1 MYRICELYKS
11 IKNLLP
17 KLANKFLI
25 KTCGNR
31 YNLNNQNKF
40 TMPLLRNIYFGSGT
54 LQSRPKHMGHD
65 FSGINPLLCNVVKW
79 LDTL

>member
-31 YNLNNQNKF
+31 YNLNNKNKF

-54 LQSRPKHMGHD
+54 LA
-65 FSGINPLLCNVVKW
+65 I
-79 LDTL
+79 